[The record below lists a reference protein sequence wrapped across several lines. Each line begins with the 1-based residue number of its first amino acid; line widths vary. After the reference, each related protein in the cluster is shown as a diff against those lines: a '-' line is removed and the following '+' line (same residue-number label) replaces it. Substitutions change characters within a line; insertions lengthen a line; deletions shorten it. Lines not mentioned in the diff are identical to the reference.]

1 MVQQCA
7 KSGVARGKIA
17 RGKKPSTWHW
27 STHKLLSSMESS
39 STCLKETGRRVRAS
53 DNYSPVCDTDTVA
66 SCHWQPLDPISEADP
81 LSTSVEEARYI
92 LVSASV

>member
-1 MVQQCA
+1 
-7 KSGVARGKIA
+7 
-17 RGKKPSTWHW
+17 
-27 STHKLLSSMESS
+27 MESS

-81 LSTSVEEARYI
+81 LSTSVKEARYTSLGECLTAENFMTI
-92 LVSASV
+92 FGQTYIHFNF